1 MKILKI
7 LLYLLLGLAGLLVL
21 LGLFARKDYHI
32 ERSIEIDAPKALIY
46 DHVRFFKNFETWSPW
61 AKLDP
66 AMKTTITGTDGAPGA
81 TYSWKG
87 NDDVGAGQQVITGMT
102 ADRIDMEV
110 RFTEPFE
117 STSPTYL
124 IFEPNEAKT
133 KVTWA
138 FDMHVAFPWNGLAMF
153 TDMDAAVGKD
163 YTQGLEN
170 MKAVCE
176 AMAHKKYR
184 GYEIAEVEF
193 PEKIYIGVRSTV
205 PFAEIA
211 GFFAANLPKAFEAA
225 QKNGAEIAGAPS
237 GLYWSYDE
245 QKGET
250 DMAAAVPITENQNFG
265 KGLSVFPVGKGQA
278 LLIEYFGSYDSLGNA
293 HYAMDDYMQEKNLQN
308 IPPVIEEYITDP
320 VQEPDTSK
328 WLTRIIYYVGP
339 KTDSLDTPAN
349 PPQ

>member
-7 LLYLLLGLAGLLVL
+7 LLYLLLGLVGLLVL

-46 DHVRFFKNFETWSPW
+46 EHVRFFKNFESWSPW

-66 AMKTTITGTDGAPGA
+66 AMKTTITGTDGEPGV

-87 NDDVGAGQQVITGMT
+87 NDDVGTGQQIITAMT
-102 ADRIDMEV
+102 ANRIDMEV
-110 RFTEPFE
+110 HFKEPFE

-124 IFEPNEAKT
+124 IFEANEAKT

-153 TDMDAAVGKD
+153 TDMDAAIGKD
-163 YTQGLEN
+163 YEQGLEN

-193 PEKIYIGVRSTV
+193 PEKFYVGVRKTV

-211 GFFAANLPKAFEAA
+211 GFYASNLGKVFEAA
-225 QKNGAEIAGAPS
+225 QKKGVALAGAPT

-245 QKGET
+245 EKGET
-250 DMAAAVPITENQNFG
+250 DMAATIPIAENQNLGSGF
-265 KGLSVFPVGKGQA
+265 SVFPVGKGQA
-278 LLIEYFGSYDSLGNA
+278 LLIEYFGAYDSLANA

-320 VQEPDTSK
+320 GQEPDTAK

-339 KTDSLDTPAN
+339 KPDSLSTPAN